1 MESDDVN
8 RYKNKII
15 TIPNILSFFRLCLI
29 PVMVWLYCFKKND
42 VWTAIILIISA
53 ATDIADGIIARKFNM
68 ISDFG
73 KAFDPLA
80 DKLTQIAMLICLAAR
95 FPMMLVPLTILVIK
109 ELLAAILNLKTIK
122 KTGEVMGAVWH
133 GKLNTVLLYAAML
146 IHLIWPN
153 IPSVVSNILVAGCTA
168 MMLISSVLYSRRTI
182 GALQNKEKKNV

>member
-29 PVMVWLYCFKKND
+29 PVMVWLYCFKKDD